1 MADEDIIGVPTDRWL
16 KECLPY
22 PALSS
27 EELKDIGCFADVP
40 FDDSSETELY
50 LELVRV

>member
-1 MADEDIIGVPTDRWL
+1 MADEEIIGVPVDRWL
-16 KECLPY
+16 EECLPY

-27 EELKDIGCFADVP
+27 EELKDIGSFADVP
-40 FDDSSETELY
+40 LDDPSETELY